1 MARTLLVGLDESPW
15 GQAAAETALRIA
27 ELSATPRRLVGLHV
41 VGVTHLS
48 GDLVRDLA
56 GLLGFEPVLVPEQV
70 ELVYR
75 RRGAKLL
82 ERFKLQAVKR
92 GLDVRTLLETGAQV
106 PRMVHH
112 AASADLTLVGVRGES
127 EDQDPGTGGGRV
139 ERFVKHAPHNVLV
152 TGRQPVDLAAGVTLG
167 FDGSQGALC
176 ALRAVRNLLGGAPMP
191 VQVVHVGAPRVKGVD
206 PLDEAREELEG
217 SGLDCSFVHVE
228 GEPHEA
234 LAGAAEEAGH
244 QLLALGYRG
253 RSVLGGLLL
262 GRVTEQLLGRASLS
276 LLIAR

>member
-27 ELSATPRRLVGLHV
+27 ELSATPRRLLGLHV

-75 RRGAKLL
+75 RRGTRLL
-82 ERFKLQAVKR
+82 RRFQIQAEAR
-92 GLDVRTLLETGAQV
+92 GLDCRTLLETGAQV

-112 AASADLTLVGVRGES
+112 ASGAELTLIGVRGES
-127 EDQDPGTGGGRV
+127 EQQDPGTGGGRV
-139 ERFVKHAPHNVLV
+139 ERFVKHAPHTVLV
-152 TGRQPVDLAAGVTLG
+152 TGDKPVDLGGVTLG
-167 FDGSQGALC
+167 YDGSQGSVC
-176 ALRAVRNLLGGAPMP
+176 ALRAVRNLLGGAPME
-191 VQVVHVGAPRVKGVD
+191 VQVVHVGPLTRGPD
-206 PLDEAREELEG
+206 PLEEARSELAD
-217 SGLDCSFVHVE
+217 SGLQCSFVRVE
-228 GEPHEA
+228 GEPYEA
-234 LAGAAEEAGH
+234 LASAAEDAGH
-244 QLLALGYRG
+244 ELLALGYRG

-262 GRVTEQLLGRASLS
+262 GRVTEQLLGRAELS

>member
-15 GQAAAETALRIA
+15 GQAAAQTALRIA

-75 RRGAKLL
+75 RRGTRLLRRFEAQAK
-82 ERFKLQAVKR
+82 AR
-92 GLDVRTLLETGAQV
+92 GIECRTLLETGAQV
-106 PRMVHH
+106 PRLVHH
-112 AASADLTLVGVRGES
+112 AAGADLTLLGVRGES
-127 EDQDPGTGGGRV
+127 EEQDPGTGGGRV
-139 ERFVKHAPHNVLV
+139 ERFVKHAPNSVLV
-152 TGRQPVDLAAGVTLG
+152 TGNKPVALSGVTLG
-167 FDGSQGALC
+167 FDGSQGSVC
-176 ALRAVRNLLGGAPMP
+176 ALRAVRNLLGGAPMQ
-191 VQVVHVGAPRVKGVD
+191 VQVVHVGPIRRGTD
-206 PLDEAREELEG
+206 PLDEARQELAD
-217 SGLDCSFVHVE
+217 SGLDCSFVRVE

-253 RSVLGGLLL
+253 RSVLGELLL
-262 GRVTEQLLGRASLS
+262 GRVTEQLLGRAELS